1 MTAPTRPLALVTG
14 ASSGIGLELA
24 KQFAQNG
31 FDLVVVAE
39 DDELEPAAA
48 ELAITAGAAELLGL
62 GDRLGKVAPG
72 YDADLVVLAREPLAT
87 SPSAEVVIIDGHV
100 VWRRAP

>member
-1 MTAPTRPLALVTG
+1 MRSQTTNETAGGDRPLALVTG

-39 DDELEPAAA
+39 DDGIRRRRAA
-48 ELAITAGAAELLGL
+48 
-62 GDRLGKVAPG
+62 
-72 YDADLVVLAREPLAT
+72 
-87 SPSAEVVIIDGHV
+87 S
-100 VWRRAP
+100 WRRSARR